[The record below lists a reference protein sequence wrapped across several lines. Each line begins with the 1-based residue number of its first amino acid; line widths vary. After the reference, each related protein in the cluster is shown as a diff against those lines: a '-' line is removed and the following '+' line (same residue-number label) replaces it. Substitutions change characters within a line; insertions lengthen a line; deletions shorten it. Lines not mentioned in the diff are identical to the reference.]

1 VANEASQ
8 SLAYLVAEL
17 GRETDRA
24 LLATQAIREA
34 IADFTEARRDLQEML
49 KEIRRPPEPWRA
61 LNLN

>member
-1 VANEASQ
+1 VANGAAQ
-8 SLAYLVAEL
+8 SFADLVAEL

-24 LLATQAIREA
+24 LMAAEAIREA
-34 IADFTEARRDLQEML
+34 IADFTKARRDLQEML